1 MKTLITFLLALGIG
15 LGVGV
20 WSVGSGRLQELAPE
34 PLRPWLAMLGINA
47 GGSGDMSDAAGG
59 EPEIDYWVAPM
70 DPNFK
75 RDEPGKSPMG
85 MDLVPVYKKPAAKQA
100 KEPEILYWVA
110 PMDPNFKRDEPGKSP
125 MGMDL
130 VPVYADAGGD
140 DNAVRINPAVIN
152 NLGVRTAR
160 VESGPLWRRINAVAS
175 IDVDDNLV
183 SHINLRTQGWIERMA
198 VKSEGER
205 VRKGELLFDLYS
217 PDLLNGQE
225 EYVQALASGNN
236 GLIRASRE
244 RLIALGLEQAQI
256 KALRR
261 SRKTQRLVKV
271 FAPQDGIVSSLKVG
285 EGMFVKPATTIMT
298 LADLSRVWVLAE
310 VFERQADW
318 VKVGQPA
325 EVRLPYL
332 PGRVWEGKVEYIYP
346 ELNPKTR
353 TLRVRLVFDNPDEAL
368 KPNMYGKAAIYGG
381 AKQAVLSVPREA
393 LIRSGSGDRLV
404 VALGD
409 GRFES
414 REVLIGIES
423 GDWIEIVEGDN
434 AGEMVVVSAQF
445 LIDSEA
451 SIKGSF
457 VRLEAG
463 DDNSEAKP
471 VRATGTVNRVM
482 PAANRINLSHQPI
495 PELDWPVMT
504 MDFQVAPGAIPE
516 GLSEGTEVGFTLEQ
530 RAGSGWIITS
540 IKAAIEPSSG
550 DGMQAGDAAGASKP

>member
-34 PLRPWLAMLGINA
+34 PLRPWLAMLGIETGE
-47 GGSGDMSDAAGG
+47 GGGGMSDAADGD
-59 EPEIDYWVAPM
+59 PEIDYWVAPM
-70 DPNFK
+70 DPTYQ

-110 PMDPNFKRDEPGKSP
+110 PMDPNFKRDQPGKSP

-130 VPVYADAGGD
+130 VPVYADADGD
-140 DNAVRINPAVIN
+140 DNAVRIDPAVIN

-160 VESGPLWRRINAVAS
+160 VERGPLWRRINAVAS
-175 IDVDDNLV
+175 IDVDENRV
-183 SHINLRTQGWIERMA
+183 SHINLRTQGWVERMV

-205 VRKGELLFDLYS
+205 VKRGDLLFELYS

-236 GLIRASRE
+236 GLIRASKE
-244 RLIALGLEQAQI
+244 RLIALGLEDAQI

-261 SRKTQRLVKV
+261 SRKSQRLVKV
-271 FAPQDGIVSSLKVG
+271 YAPQDGIVSSLKVG

-298 LADLSRVWVLAE
+298 LADLSKVWVLAE

-318 VKVGQPA
+318 VEVGQPA

-332 PGRVWEGKVEYIYP
+332 PGRLWEGRVEYIYP
-346 ELNPKTR
+346 ELNPTTR

-368 KPNMYGKAAIYGG
+368 KPNMYGTAAIYGG
-381 AKQAVLSVPREA
+381 AKKDVLSVPREA

-409 GRFES
+409 GRFQS

-423 GDWIEIVEGDN
+423 GDWIEIVEGVN
-434 AGEMVVVSAQF
+434 EGEEVVVSAQF

-463 DDNSEAKP
+463 DDNSDPKP
-471 VRATGTVNRVM
+471 VQAVGTVNRVM

-495 PELDWPVMT
+495 PDLNWPIMT

-516 GLSEGTEVGFTLEQ
+516 GLGEGEQVRFTLEQ
-530 RAGSGWIITS
+530 RAGSGWIITA
-540 IKAAIEPSSG
+540 IDPIIEPTKVP
-550 DGMQAGDAAGASKP
+550 QP

>member
-1 MKTLITFLLALGIG
+1 
-15 LGVGV
+15 
-20 WSVGSGRLQELAPE
+20 
-34 PLRPWLAMLGINA
+34 
-47 GGSGDMSDAAGG
+47 
-59 EPEIDYWVAPM
+59 
-70 DPNFK
+70 
-75 RDEPGKSPMG
+75 MG
-85 MDLVPVYKKPAAKQA
+85 MDLVPVYKQPAANQA

-140 DNAVRINPAVIN
+140 DNAIRIDPAVIN
-152 NLGVRTAR
+152 NLGVRTAE
-160 VESGPLWRRINAVAS
+160 VESGPLWRRIDAVAS
-175 IDVDDNLV
+175 IDVDENLV
-183 SHINLRTQGWIERMA
+183 SHINLRTQGWVERMV

-205 VRKGELLFDLYS
+205 IKKGDLLFELYS

-244 RLIALGLEQAQI
+244 RLIALGLEDAQI

-298 LADLSRVWVLAE
+298 LSDLSRVWVLAE

-318 VKVGQPA
+318 VAVGQPA
-325 EVRLPYL
+325 EVSLPYL
-332 PGRVWEGKVEYIYP
+332 PGRVWDGKVEYIYP

-368 KPNMYGKAAIYGG
+368 KPNMYGKAAIYAGPT
-381 AKQAVLSVPREA
+381 ADVLSVPREA
-393 LIRSGSGDRLV
+393 LIRSGSGNRVV

-414 REVLIGIES
+414 REVLVGIES
-423 GDWIEIVEGDN
+423 GDWTEIAEGVN
-434 AGEMVVVSAQF
+434 EGEDVVVSAQF

-463 DDNSEAKP
+463 DDNSEATP
-471 VRATGTVNRVM
+471 VQATGTVNRVM
-482 PAANRINLSHQPI
+482 WSANRINLSHAPI
-495 PELDWPVMT
+495 PELNWPVMT
-504 MDFQVAPGAIPE
+504 MDFQVAPGAIPD
-516 GLSEGTEVGFTLEQ
+516 GLSEGEQVGFTLEQ

-540 IKAAIEPSSG
+540 IEAAIEPSTEPG
-550 DGMQAGDAAGASKP
+550 NAGPRP

>member
-1 MKTLITFLLALGIG
+1 MKMLITFLLALAIG
-15 LGVGV
+15 LGVGI
-20 WSVGSGRLQELAPE
+20 WGVGSGRLQTLTPE
-34 PLRPWLAMLGINA
+34 PLRPWLAKIGLEA
-47 GGSGDMSDAAGG
+47 DDGGMSGARDS
-59 EPEIDYWVAPM
+59 EPEVLYWVAPM
-70 DPNFK
+70 DAHYR
-75 RDEPGKSPMG
+75 RDQPGQSPMG
-85 MDLVPVYKKPAAKQA
+85 MDLVPVYKEQQ

-110 PMDPNFKRDEPGKSP
+110 PMGPNFKRDQPGKSP

-130 VPVYADAGGD
+130 VPVYADADGD
-140 DNAVRINPAVIN
+140 DNAIRIDPAVIN
-152 NLGVRTAR
+152 NLGVRTAK
-160 VESGPLWRRINAVAS
+160 VESGPLWRRIDAVAS
-175 IDVDDNLV
+175 IGVDDNRV
-183 SHINLRTQGWIERMA
+183 SHINLRTQGWVERMV

-205 VRKGELLFDLYS
+205 VKQGDLLFELYS
-217 PDLLNGQE
+217 PDLLNAQE
-225 EYVQALASGNN
+225 EYVQALGSGNAS
-236 GLIRASRE
+236 LIRASRE
-244 RLIALGLEQAQI
+244 RLIALGLEVDQI

-271 FAPQDGIVSSLKVG
+271 YAPQDGIVSSLKVG

-318 VKVGQPA
+318 VAVGQPA

-332 PGRVWEGKVEYIYP
+332 PGRLWEGRVEYIYP

-368 KPNMYGKAAIYGG
+368 KPNMYGKAAIFAGP
-381 AKQAVLSVPREA
+381 KRDVLSVPREA
-393 LIRSGSGDRLV
+393 LIRSGSGNRLV
-404 VALGD
+404 VALGN

-423 GDWIEIVEGDN
+423 GDWTEIVEGVN
-434 AGEMVVVSAQF
+434 EGEEVVVSAQF

-471 VRATGTVNRVM
+471 VQATGTVNQVM
-482 PAANRINLSHQPI
+482 PAANHINLSHQPI
-495 PELDWPVMT
+495 PELNWPVMT

-516 GLSEGTEVGFTLEQ
+516 GLSEGQQVGFTLEQ
-530 RAGSGWIITS
+530 RAGSGWIIT
-540 IKAAIEPSSG
+540 AIEPVSAPPRG
-550 DGMQAGDAAGASKP
+550 PQP